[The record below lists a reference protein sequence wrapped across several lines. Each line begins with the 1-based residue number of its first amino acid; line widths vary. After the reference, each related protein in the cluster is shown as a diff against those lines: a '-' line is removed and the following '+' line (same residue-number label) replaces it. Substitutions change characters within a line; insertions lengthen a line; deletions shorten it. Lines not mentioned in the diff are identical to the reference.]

1 MRRKRCPYC
10 KSLNTVECTGGNK
23 TEGLTML
30 GRVCDDCDQGFDT
43 RHLENG
49 KWVKI
54 PDLEMPRR
62 PHVKAG

>member
-10 KSLNTVECTGGNK
+10 KSLNTAECCASSKDGP
-23 TEGLTML
+23 LTMT

-43 RHLENG
+43 RHLKNG

-54 PDLEMPRR
+54 PDLETPRR
-62 PHVKAG
+62 PHVTAG